1 MSRRQRPRAPPRWG
15 PARRPRGRSR
25 GDRTAP
31 CPRSTPAR
39 HLQLQATKPLVRL
52 LNTES
57 RRGSRII
64 RASKWRFHSPVRA
77 SVWAS
82 PAATATTLGGICG
95 WRREWEGE
103 ERGMEQT
110 SGRGVVGM
118 AKFRRVV
125 VEGVGGVSG
134 VRWRWCRR
142 RPRRTTVDGV
152 SQGPAAV
159 VGHHNTNIYLVLS
172 FVRPNNKRPNIA
184 AVVSSKKKYS
194 PIGRSGSG
202 LLGRGHPTRPNKK
215 NVETSWV
222 MILIHDPA

>member
-1 MSRRQRPRAPPRWG
+1 VGFKRREGRQFDDEEGEGAAPWEW
-15 PARRPRGRSR
+15 
-25 GDRTAP
+25 D
-31 CPRSTPAR
+31 
-39 HLQLQATKPLVRL
+39 
-52 LNTES
+52 
-57 RRGSRII
+57 RRG
-64 RASKWRFHSPVRA
+64 AVPWWRREA
-77 SVWAS
+77 
-82 PAATATTLGGICG
+82 L
-95 WRREWEGE
+95 REWEGE

-172 FVRPNNKRPNIA
+172 FVRPNNKHPNIA
-184 AVVSSKKKYS
+184 AAVSPREKRKKPCS
-194 PIGRSGSG
+194 PIGRSGSV